1 MGDEVKSS
9 NRKEMLKL
17 LADFGT
23 IGLNLASAIFIGL
36 AFGYFLDHKVFH
48 EKTYPWLTLLF
59 MALGIVAGF
68 KNLFMLAK
76 RKDL

>member
-1 MGDEVKSS
+1 VPSGD
-9 NRKEMLKL
+9 RKEMLKL
-17 LADFGT
+17 LADFST
-23 IGLNLASAIFIGL
+23 IGLTLVSSIFVGL
-36 AFGYFLDHKVFH
+36 AIGYWLDHKVFH

-59 MALGIVAGF
+59 LLLGIVAGF

>member
-1 MGDEVKSS
+1 MPSGD
-9 NRKEMLKL
+9 RKEMLKL
-17 LADFGT
+17 LADFST
-23 IGLNLASAIFIGL
+23 IGLTLVSSIFVGL
-36 AFGYFLDHKVFH
+36 AIGYWLDHKVFH

-59 MALGIVAGF
+59 LLLGIVAGF